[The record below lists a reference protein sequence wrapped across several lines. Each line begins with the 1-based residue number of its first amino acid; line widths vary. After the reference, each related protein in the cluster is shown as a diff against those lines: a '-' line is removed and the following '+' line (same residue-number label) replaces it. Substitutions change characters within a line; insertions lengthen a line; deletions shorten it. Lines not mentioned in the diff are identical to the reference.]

1 MAERRMAR
9 NGFMYTRSQFV
20 EWYEDSEY
28 EWDRAGIARPAVN
41 DVPQLVDMHTDAAAP
56 SINDAPEV
64 VDVHTDTVA
73 TSTNDVLQ
81 LVDVH
86 TDAAASSV
94 DDVNDADTAG
104 ATPLLLLEHVVAI
117 QNEEA
122 RLFRPPRS
130 LHQLA
135 RDALRLI
142 ADSPT
147 RDTVDNLGDYFP
159 WRQYVAAHKDSATII
174 GPGIT
179 NAKAV
184 FEQGRHDANR
194 GGAARLDFWFYRSDD
209 SVIRVHP
216 GNKPKN
222 DAKFL
227 LYTVQDLSLIHI

>member
-1 MAERRMAR
+1 MALD
-9 NGFMYTRSQFV
+9 GCMYTRSQFL
-20 EWYEDSEY
+20 EY
-28 EWDRAGIARPAVN
+28 YGEYTGRVKWAGAGIARSAVIAFSPLDDVRTDAVASSTN
-41 DVPQLVDMHTDAAAP
+41 DAPQLVA
-56 SINDAPEV
+56 
-64 VDVHTDTVA
+64 
-73 TSTNDVLQ
+73 
-81 LVDVH
+81 VH

-94 DDVNDADTAG
+94 NDVNDADTAG
-104 ATPLLLLEHVVAI
+104 PTPLLLLEHVVAI

-135 RDALRLI
+135 RNALELI

-194 GGAARLDFWFYRSDD
+194 GGAARLDFWFYRTDG

-227 LYTVQDLSLIHI
+227 LYTVQDGWQRLSSSPSQ